1 MTNFEP
7 KKMGVSEELPPDNGM
22 IDGTRDKFSTPVLVN
37 PDIFLLEDLL
47 SSRVMNI
54 SGFLF
59 PTSFRTTNHCIL
71 IG

>member
-1 MTNFEP
+1 MTNFGP

-47 SSRVMNI
+47 NSRVMNI

-59 PTSFRTTNHCIL
+59 FPRHLELQIIVF
-71 IG
+71 

>member
-47 SSRVMNI
+47 NSRVMNI

-59 PTSFRTTNHCIL
+59 SHVI
-71 IG
+71 

>member
-1 MTNFEP
+1 VTNFGP

-47 SSRVMNI
+47 NSREMNI

-59 PTSFRTTNHCIL
+59 SHVI
-71 IG
+71 